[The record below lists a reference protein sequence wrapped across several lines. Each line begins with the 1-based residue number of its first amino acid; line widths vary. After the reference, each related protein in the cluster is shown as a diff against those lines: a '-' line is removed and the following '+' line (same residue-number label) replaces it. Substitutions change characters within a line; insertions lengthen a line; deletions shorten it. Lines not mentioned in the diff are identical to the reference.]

1 MESLLFFTQT
11 APILRHYHHSF
22 HHRSLL
28 PLSLIMVSIKSIAAI
43 LAFSVFSAS
52 ALPSSEAGS
61 PIDTRITRID
71 IRYCKHINW
80 GKPCQDARI
89 ALNECCKFAPPPGS

>member
-1 MESLLFFTQT
+1 
-11 APILRHYHHSF
+11 
-22 HHRSLL
+22 
-28 PLSLIMVSIKSIAAI
+28 MVSIKSIAAI

-52 ALPSSEAGS
+52 ALPASEAGS

-89 ALNECCKFAPPPGS
+89 ALNECCKFTPR